1 MWAHYGGIMFF
12 DKPIHD
18 LTYQDVVNFC
28 KRQLP
33 EGKQLDYKYLLP
45 KNHEK
50 FAKTIASF
58 ANALSFRQLS
68 ARQLSVISK
77 SNFFSA

>member
-1 MWAHYGGIMFF
+1 MWARNGGIMFF

-58 ANALSFRQLS
+58 ANAFFLHGKFNRS
-68 ARQLSVISK
+68 ASV
-77 SNFFSA
+77 